1 MRRIVSPN
9 TALRDARLACPSQ
22 LLPGTH
28 MSRSELATTA
38 NALLHAKDI
47 LDVDINAGYVAKL
60 EAGEYRWP
68 RSPHRRWALR
78 TALKVKK
85 DTEIGLYPDRVR
97 WHEGAATRSD
107 PSTPAPAEMS
117 SSNVDPCSS
126 LRVISSADHGTDVRP
141 EPALEP
147 SAGDR
152 LHEDATREGGLPR
165 QLAPEHTRFVAT
177 RMFAPPALLFDGPE
191 RILTAYRDAPHYLDT
206 FEELLGQPLALRDR
220 ERQDESAE
228 RGSSVDVDRLEAA
241 ALMAA
246 HESSEHAA
254 SISRD
259 VSATDVDGVQDAVKR
274 LARRYHQESPLRLLA
289 NARHIRN
296 LAYTFLDRT
305 RRPSQT
311 ADLYLAAGQACGLL
325 AVASFDLALW
335 DAAEEQAR
343 SAYTYADMVG
353 HPGLRAWARGT
364 QALIANWMERPRRA
378 LELIDR
384 GIDEAPSGS
393 ANARLRS
400 IQARAWADLGQLN
413 QVDEVLRLA
422 DIDIDAAQRD
432 DSLREDL
439 HDGIGGEFGWGPSRH
454 AACAG
459 TALLKVGDADRA
471 VQRIQQALAMLP
483 SDPSGGL
490 VAERVQIDLASAELV
505 AGRLDASVAALD
517 TVWALPAPQRRHGL
531 TGRLDQLARHLTT
544 KEWRDVQEAGELR
557 DRIEAF
563 NVEATTVRALP
574 AA

>member
-9 TALRDARLACPSQ
+9 TALKDARLACPSQ

-38 NALLHAKDI
+38 NGLLHAKDI
-47 LDVDINAGYVAKL
+47 LDADINAGYVAKL

-78 TALKVKK
+78 TALKVKT
-85 DTEIGLYPDRVR
+85 DAAIGLYPDRIR
-97 WHEGAATRSD
+97 WHEGAAARADLSM
-107 PSTPAPAEMS
+107 PAPAEMS
-117 SSNVDPCSS
+117 SSNADPCTS
-126 LRVISSADHGTDVRP
+126 LRAISSADHGTDVRP
-141 EPALEP
+141 EAPFKP
-147 SAGDR
+147 PAGDR
-152 LHEDATREGGLPR
+152 LHEDATCEGGLPR
-165 QLAPEHTRFVAT
+165 QLAPERTRLVAT
-177 RMFAPPALLFDGPE
+177 RMFAPPALLFNGPE
-191 RILTAYRDAPHYLDT
+191 RILTAYRDAPHYADT
-206 FEELLGQPLALRDR
+206 FEEPHGQPLALRDR

-228 RGSSVDVDRLEAA
+228 RGSSVDIRLEAA

-254 SISRD
+254 SVSRE
-259 VSATDVDGVQDAVKR
+259 VKATDVDGVQDAVKC
-274 LARRYHQESPLRLLA
+274 LARQYHQESPLRLLA

-305 RRPSQT
+305 RRPSQMT
-311 ADLYLAAGQACGLL
+311 DLYFAAGQACGLL

-343 SAYTYADMVG
+343 SAYTYAEMAG

-364 QALIANWMERPRRA
+364 QALIANWMGRPRRA

-422 DIDIDAAQRD
+422 DIDIEAAQRD

-459 TALLKVGDADRA
+459 TALLRVGDADRA
-471 VQRIQQALAMLP
+471 VQRIKQALTTLP
-483 SDPSGGL
+483 SDPFGGL
-490 VAERVQIDLASAELV
+490 VGERVQIDLASAELV